1 MALSYTFARSNNHY
15 LLFMI
20 LEIAMKLFKLVLV
33 VCAGLLFALACSNE
47 APNANQSAN
56 TQSAAPVTPAPAST
70 PVDQLADARKLF
82 GQTCSRC
89 HGDNGAGGEFDL
101 EGKKLKAPSLRDGHA
116 LKHDDAHLA
125 KKIAEGGDGMPAFNK
140 RLSPEQINNLV
151 RFIHQDLQAG
161 ASATSTGNANH
172 AAH

>member
-1 MALSYTFARSNNHY
+1 
-15 LLFMI
+15 
-20 LEIAMKLFKLVLV
+20 MKLFKLALLA
-33 VCAGLLFALACSNE
+33 CAGLLFAVACNNN
-47 APNANQSAN
+47 APGTNQPAN
-56 TQSAAPVTPAPAST
+56 TQTAAPAPPPIAAAT

-101 EGKKLKAPSLRDGHA
+101 DGKKLKAPSLRDGHA

-151 RFIHQDLQAG
+151 RFIRQDLQAG